1 MPFATDR
8 NGMISRQNDTD
19 FITKPTSSIVF
30 PPVIS
35 PRIREANSSANTN
48 SKKNVIT
55 DIITIKFLPSLYARS
70 FAWYA
75 CCGYI

>member
-1 MPFATDR
+1 
-8 NGMISRQNDTD
+8 MISRQNDTD

-48 SKKNVIT
+48 NKKNA
-55 DIITIKFLPSLYARS
+55 IIDVANEYKEMIPTKVYDALL
-70 FAWYA
+70 AWNPF
-75 CCGYI
+75 